1 MVMAQWNCQLL
12 QCRFYQLDCQIG
24 GRALGCCRRHRSQC
38 QPNKVRPHH
47 LLLVLWR
54 LKYRILSQGQEAL
67 LPDLCVLMQIYGVK
81 FHHLL
86 LATGTEFSSV
96 PNVTY
101 GYVRIA
107 PAGAQMVVPP

>member
-1 MVMAQWNCQLL
+1 
-12 QCRFYQLDCQIG
+12 
-24 GRALGCCRRHRSQC
+24 
-38 QPNKVRPHH
+38 
-47 LLLVLWR
+47 
-54 LKYRILSQGQEAL
+54 
-67 LPDLCVLMQIYGVK
+67 MQIYGVK

-96 PNVTY
+96 LNVTY